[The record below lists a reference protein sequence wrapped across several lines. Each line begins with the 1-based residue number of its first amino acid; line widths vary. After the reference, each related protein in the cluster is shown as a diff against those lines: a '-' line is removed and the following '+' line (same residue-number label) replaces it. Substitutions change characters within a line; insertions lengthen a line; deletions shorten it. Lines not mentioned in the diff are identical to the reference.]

1 MDHQATQDI
10 EELFASHEPGP
21 TWNEV
26 TGIIRRI
33 SPEFDFSTTQTV
45 YDDITRLY
53 RGEYPGYYQIKTP
66 YHDLPHILDVLLC
79 AVRLMHGA
87 ARSGNSLT
95 DREMTLVM
103 LAMLFHDTGY
113 AQLLDGTET
122 GTGAQYTKMH
132 VMRSIEFMRRYVA
145 DHELSSDIAT
155 DLGPMI
161 FCSEPMT
168 PLSHINFPNERIRM
182 LGQIVG
188 TADLVGQMADRNYL
202 EKLTYLYEEFEE
214 GDIGDYQSLYELV
227 CKTNEFYSSIKD
239 KLDHEFGGIYNW
251 LEFHFQ
257 DTLDTRENYYI
268 ESIEK
273 NMAYLQKLVSLG
285 EPDFRSHLRRGGI
298 IRETQQNPDSKN

>member
-26 TGIIRRI
+26 TGVICRI
-33 SPEFDFSTTQTV
+33 SPEFDFSPVQTV
-45 YDDITRLY
+45 FDDITRLY

-66 YHDLPHILDVLLC
+66 YHDLPHTLDVLLC

-87 ARSGNSLT
+87 ALSGNSLT

-113 AQLLDGTET
+113 AQLLDGKET
-122 GTGAQYTKMH
+122 GTGAQYTRMH
-132 VMRSIEFMRRYVA
+132 VMRSIEFMRHYVTGH
-145 DHELSSDIAT
+145 DLPSDIAT
-155 DLGPMI
+155 DLGPII
-161 FCSEPMT
+161 FCSDPTM
-168 PLSHINFPNERIRM
+168 PLSHINFPDDRICM

-214 GDIGDYQSLYELV
+214 GHIGDYQSLYELV

-239 KLDHEFGGIYNW
+239 KLDSEFGGMYNL

-257 DTLDTRENYYI
+257 DILDTRKNYYM

-285 EPDFRSHLRRGGI
+285 ESDFRSFLRRGGI
-298 IRETQQNPDSKN
+298 FQEKQQDPDPQH